1 MNITPTPPTPSG
13 NGNTPVRV
21 PTGVNAPSVAS
32 GSSTPSAATVGAAI
46 LDALALAD
54 GESIQA
60 RVLARLPDAPGE
72 SKLPQQYLLAL
83 TGRTTPATTEAAGA
97 GNLAGTLRVATQTTL
112 PVQALIQILRR
123 GSELQL
129 QDMPPG
135 SPPAAPLP
143 PTLTRILA
151 GVLPWQ
157 FRLDQGLNQLQQALP
172 ALVPTTVDTAQG
184 AAPSATAVPDT
195 PNIRQAQTLLNT
207 FLQRLPD
214 STTLSQWA
222 RQADGGGTA
231 IRQWLQNS
239 GLFAEAN
246 LLRADT
252 SATQADL
259 KLVLNRILQPLL
271 GLVSQGND
279 PLNALQRFKP
289 MTSPELL
296 LNPLQFPQPAL
307 LGHLPT
313 AAPREELQV
322 GDLLRL
328 LAGMLNRITAQ
339 QLQSQLATPQTP
351 NDPAPAQQWLLDLPW
366 VDPRGETRVMQMR
379 VERDDTE
386 ERDANGKRRVR
397 QWRLQLALQL
407 DGLGPVL
414 FDLTLQAG
422 ALSTRIWAEN
432 AQALPRIQAALP
444 ELETHLHR
452 LGLEVTRLECRQGHP
467 STPRTRLEHRLLDIR
482 A

>member
-1 MNITPTPPTPSG
+1 
-13 NGNTPVRV
+13 
-21 PTGVNAPSVAS
+21 
-32 GSSTPSAATVGAAI
+32 
-46 LDALALAD
+46 
-54 GESIQA
+54 
-60 RVLARLPDAPGE
+60 
-72 SKLPQQYLLAL
+72 
-83 TGRTTPATTEAAGA
+83 
-97 GNLAGTLRVATQTTL
+97 
-112 PVQALIQILRR
+112 
-123 GSELQL
+123 
-129 QDMPPG
+129 
-135 SPPAAPLP
+135 

-157 FRLDQGLNQLQQALP
+157 YRLDQGLNQLQQALP
-172 ALVPTTVDTAQG
+172 ALAPPPTTLNAASAGTPSAS
-184 AAPSATAVPDT
+184 AAPEALG
-195 PNIRQAQTLLNT
+195 IRQAQTLLNT

-222 RQADGGGTA
+222 RQADGGSTA

-252 SATQADL
+252 TATQADL
-259 KLVLNRILQPLL
+259 KLVLNRMLQPLL